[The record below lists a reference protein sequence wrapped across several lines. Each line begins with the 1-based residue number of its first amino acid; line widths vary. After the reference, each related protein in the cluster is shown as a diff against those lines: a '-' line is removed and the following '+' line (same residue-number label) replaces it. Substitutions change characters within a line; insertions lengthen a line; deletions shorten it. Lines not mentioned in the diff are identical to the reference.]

1 MNNRSPFLS
10 SLQLVL
16 LALFSGND
24 GRQFSLMNTTL
35 FDQRWL
41 NLHILLQYLCELFFE
56 FGWIWLGDWSL
67 LGLMFSLFGIIV
79 LFLILVILLIVLR
92 GYRRSF
98 SSLRHRRPLTQPSNL
113 LLIPIRSTVLQFFSC
128 LWRCNLPTLHIG
140 RLSLLFI

>member
-1 MNNRSPFLS
+1 MDNRSPFLS

-67 LGLMFSLFGIIV
+67 LGLMFSLFGIVV
-79 LFLILVILLIVLR
+79 LFLMKHLTTLSLNMEFHMIL
-92 GYRRSF
+92 S
-98 SSLRHRRPLTQPSNL
+98 PL
-113 LLIPIRSTVLQFFSC
+113 LLYINDIANSSNFGTFILFADDTNIFIDGKTVKEAQ
-128 LWRCNLPTLHIG
+128 RK
-140 RLSLLFI
+140 